1 MTAGADLEEPPAGIL
16 EGDEDARYVGD
27 DAWVIG
33 RISGPR
39 FEGELPIWLHQGA
52 PGRVYATCQSP
63 LPLHPMNI
71 ASQNL
76 PVTENVVEE
85 LLADLRAVLPEHDIR
100 SRINPNDPDQTC
112 ALPDG
117 VGKYGA
123 FLGDDA
129 LERMPV
135 RFREYVQGMTWP
147 ARHTLRMYQRFMAKE
162 IADGAEDWRIT
173 MRRIRIALDKATYR
187 EQLTEL
193 IGHIDFLQAFVEAEL
208 AAVEGESSAGI
219 DS

>member
-1 MTAGADLEEPPAGIL
+1 MTAGTDLEEPPAGIL
-16 EGDEDARYVGD
+16 EGDDEEDARYVGD

-39 FEGELPIWLHQGA
+39 FEGEFPIWLHQGA

-71 ASQNL
+71 SSQNL

-85 LLADLRAVLPEHDIR
+85 LLADLRSVLPEHDIR
-100 SRINPNDPDQTC
+100 ARINPNDPDQTR
-112 ALPDG
+112 ALPEG
-117 VGKYGA
+117 AGKYGA

-135 RFREYVQGMTWP
+135 RFHEYVQGMTWP
-147 ARHTLRMYQRFMAKE
+147 ARHTLRMHQKFMSQAT
-162 IADGAEDWRIT
+162 ADGAEDWRIT

-193 IGHIDFLQAFVEAEL
+193 G
-208 AAVEGESSAGI
+208 SATG
-219 DS
+219 